1 LHQKTLFQHHISGTA
16 ADFLRM
22 AGKSIIEPDWQWVV
36 SIYPT
41 FFIHAD
47 GI

>member
-1 LHQKTLFQHHISGTA
+1 
-16 ADFLRM
+16 M

-47 GI
+47 GIEKYVTMSRKHSGLYAVT